1 MTKNVERLGGELVYV
16 KKCLRIRGQDKTT
29 NQGRTKKGAFK
40 YAEQKTEE
48 GVFKYAVGKDVQAH
62 KKKKIKGGPENR
74 SSRAWRPR
82 LCSDGAGSYT
92 GINDTYIVSII
103 HNSVNDTWTRLR
115 LNAKASSVAAVCI
128 LPIYYVEP
136 IINIIPT
143 QIIMF

>member
-92 GINDTYIVSII
+92 GINDT
-103 HNSVNDTWTRLR
+103 
-115 LNAKASSVAAVCI
+115 
-128 LPIYYVEP
+128 
-136 IINIIPT
+136 
-143 QIIMF
+143 

>member
-1 MTKNVERLGGELVYV
+1 MLNKKQKKEYSNMLWERMFRHTKR
-16 KKCLRIRGQDKTT
+16 
-29 NQGRTKKGAFK
+29 
-40 YAEQKTEE
+40 
-48 GVFKYAVGKDVQAH
+48 
-62 KKKKIKGGPENR
+62 KKIKGGPENR
-74 SSRAWRPR
+74 SSRDWRPR

-115 LNAKASSVAAVCI
+115 LHAKASSVAAVCI